1 MANIN
6 LDDYNKI
13 ENLIFYL
20 EHHLNTEVLGL
31 INLDEN
37 TEFTLNDPDINNRV
51 YSILSNYD
59 WNRIKDL
66 LITYGANSLFNY
78 LHSFADKMDIKDVDE
93 VVQNYEKYNL
103 TKTMFIDIIGA
114 TKNVGYIKRCS
125 DDPNFLFDL
134 SDKIYLAGASHNTQY
149 IDRFIKINI
158 PELHQ
163 SEICKL
169 ITETQDSEYIIKTI
183 QENKFKFSNR
193 NLFRLI
199 SATNDKDYIKQCIVP
214 ENRYSLKS
222 EDLAYLAIQTEDADT
237 IKHFIENKD
246 SYELNSTSCC
256 ELVLALKD
264 SDYIN
269 KVLEERDKYCFSNE
283 ELLDLL
289 IETKDINRIKKEVL
303 LNKKFSDI
311 ERATA
316 ISKLLKSN
324 PEHLEDYKEYIINY
338 EKFSISKRFIYS
350 ILVEINNP
358 ELVAEVLNSH
368 SVFNSFED
376 LELALY
382 SNDKQTMKRVVSLYL
397 ANRKKSQAL
406 ETRRNPKKSKANKHK
421 RFLLNHRDNDLISF
435 ILYFINDEKYKN
447 KIYKQLKFN
456 KVEYKRTMKVP
467 PDMTVG
473 IEIESLGLISK
484 TIEDKVELLEGWQSK
499 KEHTVTAKKS
509 FGVEVISPVLKGK
522 DEDNTFQI
530 QRICEMLRNSGQFIN
545 DTCGGH
551 IHVGANYLKTA
562 EAYKRLLEIWY
573 NSEKVLYTIS
583 NKAGEIPREF
593 VVGYAIPVS
602 NDFISDFEDGKCD
615 KVVKETNLTKLKS
628 ALVTKQTVRYDGL
641 NFRNLFNKNKETI
654 ECRIPNGTLDPDTW
668 VENINLFCGV
678 VAAAQKVDD
687 LLNKKDKTREEKQY
701 LVNYYKLT
709 NQEMPPEEILECLL
723 NLTIPPED
731 RKIYRERYQVNSE
744 LLKQDPKIDGILKS
758 NTFYGK
764 ISFEKL
770 KKQLFKG
777 NYRVRGPEYY
787 TIAREIDRILL
798 ERRNGENRTK

>member
-6 LDDYNKI
+6 FDDYNKI

-37 TEFTLNDPDINNRV
+37 TEFTLSNPEINNRV
-51 YSILSNYD
+51 YGILSRYD
-59 WNRIKDL
+59 WSKIKEL

-78 LHSFADKMDIKDVDE
+78 LHSFASKMNIKDVDE

-103 TKTMFIDIIGA
+103 TKTMFIDIIGS
-114 TKNVGYIKRCS
+114 TQNIDYIKKCS
-125 DDPNFLFDL
+125 NDPNFLFDL
-134 SDKIYLAGASHNTQY
+134 SDKIYLAGTSHNTQY
-149 IDRFIKINI
+149 IDHFIKVNI
-158 PELHQ
+158 ADLHQ

-169 ITETQDSEYIIKTI
+169 IADTQDSEYIIKTI

-214 ENRYSLKS
+214 KNMYNLKP
-222 EDLAYLAIQTEDADT
+222 EDLTYLAIQAEDKEA

-246 SYELNSTSCC
+246 LYDLDSASCC

-264 SDYIN
+264 ANYIN
-269 KVLEERDKYCFSNE
+269 KVLEERDKYRFSNE

-289 IETKDINRIKKEVL
+289 IETKDINRIKHEVL

-324 PEHLEDYKEYIINY
+324 PEQLEEYKEYIINY
-338 EKFSISKRFIYS
+338 EKFSISKQFIYS

-358 ELVAEVLNSH
+358 KLVAEVLNSH
-368 SVFNSFED
+368 SVFNSLED

-397 ANRKKSQAL
+397 ANKKKTQAAQYRK
-406 ETRRNPKKSKANKHK
+406 NPKKGKAKQH
-421 RFLLNHRDNDLISF
+421 RRDLLNRNKDKDLISF

-447 KIYKQLKFN
+447 KIYKQLKFD

-467 PDMTVG
+467 PEMTVG

-484 TIEDKVELLEGWQSK
+484 TIENKSKLLKGWKSK
-499 KEHTVTAKKS
+499 KEHTVTANKS
-509 FGVEVISPVLKGK
+509 FGVEVISPVLQGK

-530 QRICEMLRNSGQFIN
+530 QRICEMLKNSGQFIN

-551 IHVGANYLKTA
+551 IHVGSNYLKTA

-573 NSEKVLYTIS
+573 NSEKVLYIIS

-593 VVGYAIPVS
+593 IVGYAIPIS
-602 NDFISDFEDGKCD
+602 NDFVSDFEEGKCD
-615 KVVKETNLTKLKS
+615 KVVEESNLTKLKS

-654 ECRIPNGTLDPDTW
+654 EYRIPNGTLDPDTW
-668 VENINLFCGV
+668 VENINMFCGII
-678 VAAAQKVDD
+678 AAAQKVDD
-687 LLNKKDKTREEKQY
+687 LLHKKDKTKEEKQY
-701 LVNYYKLT
+701 LSNYYKLT
-709 NQEMPPEEILECLL
+709 NQEMPSEEILECLL
-723 NLTIPPED
+723 NLAIPPED
-731 RKIYRERYQVNSE
+731 RNIYRERYQVNSE
-744 LLKQDPKIDGILKS
+744 LLKQDTKIDGILRS
-758 NTFYGK
+758 NTYHGK
-764 ISFEKL
+764 ISFANL
-770 KKQLFKG
+770 KEQLFKG
-777 NYRVRGPEYY
+777 NYRIRGPEYY
-787 TIAREIDRILL
+787 AVANEIDRQL
-798 ERRNGENRTK
+798 EAANPEKAH

>member
-37 TEFTLNDPDINNRV
+37 TEFTLNDPEINNRV
-51 YSILSNYD
+51 YGILSKYD
-59 WNRIKDL
+59 WNKIKEL

-78 LHSFADKMDIKDVDE
+78 LHSFSSKMNIKDVDE

-103 TKTMFIDIIGA
+103 TKTMFIDIIGS
-114 TKNVGYIKRCS
+114 TRNTEYIKKCS
-125 DDPNFLFDL
+125 NDPNFLFDL
-134 SDKIYLAGASHNTQY
+134 SDKIYLAGTSHNTQY
-149 IDRFIKINI
+149 IDHFIKINI
-158 PELHQ
+158 SDLHQ

-169 ITETQDSEYIIKTI
+169 IADTQDSEYIIKTI

-214 ENRYSLKS
+214 KNTYDLKP
-222 EDLAYLAIQTEDADT
+222 EDLTYLAIQTEDSEA

-246 SYELNSTSCC
+246 LYDLDSASCC

-264 SDYIN
+264 ANYIN
-269 KVLEERDKYCFSNE
+269 KVLEERDKYRFSNE

-289 IETKDINRIKKEVL
+289 IETKDINRIKHEVL

-324 PEHLEDYKEYIINY
+324 PGQLEEYKEYIINY
-338 EKFSISKRFIYS
+338 EKFSISKQFIYS

-358 ELVAEVLNSH
+358 KLVAEVLNSH
-368 SVFNSFED
+368 SVFNSLED

-397 ANRKKSQAL
+397 ANKKKTQAAQYRK
-406 ETRRNPKKSKANKHK
+406 NPKKGKAKQH
-421 RFLLNHRDNDLISF
+421 RRDLLNRNKDKDLISF

-456 KVEYKRTMKVP
+456 KVEYKRTMKIP
-467 PDMTVG
+467 PEMTVG

-484 TIEDKVELLEGWQSK
+484 TIENKSKLLKGWQSK
-499 KEHTVTAKKS
+499 KEHTVTANKS
-509 FGVEVISPVLKGK
+509 FGVEVISPVLKGEN
-522 DEDNTFQI
+522 EDNTFQI
-530 QRICEMLRNSGQFIN
+530 QRICEMLKNSGQFIN

-551 IHVGANYLKTA
+551 IHVGSNYLKTA

-593 VVGYAIPVS
+593 IVGYAIPVS
-602 NDFISDFEDGKCD
+602 NDFVSDFEDGKCD
-615 KVVKETNLTKLKS
+615 KVVKESNLTKLKS

-654 ECRIPNGTLDPDTW
+654 EYRIPNGTLDPDTW
-668 VENINLFCGV
+668 VENINMFCGII
-678 VAAAQKVDD
+678 AAAQKVDD
-687 LLNKKDKTREEKQY
+687 LLHKKDKTKEEKQY
-701 LVNYYKLT
+701 LSNYYKLT
-709 NQEMPPEEILECLL
+709 NQEMPSEEILECLL
-723 NLTIPPED
+723 NLAIPPED
-731 RKIYRERYQVNSE
+731 RNIYRERYQVNSE
-744 LLKQDPKIDGILKS
+744 LLKQDTKIDGILRS
-758 NTFYGK
+758 NTYHGK
-764 ISFEKL
+764 ISFAKL
-770 KKQLFKG
+770 KEQLFKG
-777 NYRVRGPEYY
+777 NYRIRGPEYY
-787 TIAREIDRILL
+787 AAANEIDRQL
-798 ERRNGENRTK
+798 EAANPEKTH